1 MSWTSRSAPR
11 SSRERCLADGSRDSR
26 ALQSPLHRG
35 RVHRAAASRRGS
47 CRMRIGEQL
56 RRGGFVPM
64 LRKEFIQMR
73 RDRFTLAMLIGIP
86 AIQLV
91 LFGYAVQT
99 EVRNVPTVVLDE
111 SHTSQSRRLV
121 EMMANTRNFRIVG
134 KAKDRT
140 DVREAIERGDA
151 AAAIIVPP
159 EFAIDLKRGQT
170 AQAQVIVDAAD
181 PLSSSAA
188 ISAAALAGAR
198 SGPELTARQGAS
210 SVAPPVEVRVRPWY
224 NPEGRSSH
232 YIVPGIIGVLLTMT
246 MVSITGA
253 AIVRERE
260 RGTLEQL
267 VVTPIGKTSLM
278 LGKTIPFAVVGYL
291 QVTVILLLGKL
302 LFDVPVRGSL
312 PLLYLLIA
320 PFIIASLGMGLFIS
334 AMTKTQIQAMQ
345 LSFFFIMPNILLSG
359 FMFPRAAMP
368 EVAQWIGAALPLTYF
383 LTVMRGILL
392 KEVTLSDLW
401 PEALVLTAFAVILVA
416 MSVRKFHK

>member
-1 MSWTSRSAPR
+1 MSLIDRM
-11 SSRERCLADGSRDSR
+11 
-26 ALQSPLHRG
+26 
-35 RVHRAAASRRGS
+35 RRGA
-47 CRMRIGEQL
+47 
-56 RRGGFVPM
+56 FWPM

-111 SHTSQSRRLV
+111 SRTAQSRRLV
-121 EMMANTRNFRIVG
+121 EMLANTGNFAIIGTVRNRE
-134 KAKDRT
+134 A
-140 DVREAIERGDA
+140 VRESIERGEA
-151 AAAIIVPP
+151 TAAIIVPP
-159 EFAIDLKRGQT
+159 DFATNLKRGQT

-181 PLSSSAA
+181 PLSSAAA

-198 SGPELTARQGAS
+198 SGPELTGVTAPAGLSSAS
-210 SVAPPVEVRVRPWY
+210 AVEVRVRPWY
-224 NPEGRSSH
+224 NPESRSSH
-232 YIVPGIIGVLLTMT
+232 YIVPGIIGVLLTLT

-302 LFDVPVRGSL
+302 LFDIPVRGSL
-312 PLLYLLIA
+312 PLLYLLTA

-334 AMTKTQIQAMQ
+334 AVTRTQIQAMQ
-345 LSFFFIMPNILLSG
+345 LSFFFILPNILLSG

-383 LTVMRGILL
+383 LDVMRGVLL
-392 KEVTLSDLW
+392 KGVELSDLW
-401 PEALVLTAFAVILVA
+401 RQALVLTGFAFVLVA
-416 MSVRKFHK
+416 MSVRRFSKTVE

>member
-1 MSWTSRSAPR
+1 MSVIDR
-11 SSRERCLADGSRDSR
+11 
-26 ALQSPLHRG
+26 
-35 RVHRAAASRRGS
+35 
-47 CRMRIGEQL
+47 L
-56 RRGGFVPM
+56 RRASFWPM
-64 LRKEFIQMR
+64 LRKEFIEMR

-99 EVRNVPTVVLDE
+99 DVRNVPTVVLDE
-111 SHTSQSRRLV
+111 SRTSQSRRLV

-134 KAKDRT
+134 AVSNRDE
-140 DVREAIERGDA
+140 VREAIERGDA
-151 AAAIIVPP
+151 AAAIIIPP
-159 EFAIDLKRGQT
+159 EFASDLKRGQS

-181 PLSSSAA
+181 PLSSQAA
-188 ISAAALAGAR
+188 IGAATLAGAR
-198 SGPELTARQGAS
+198 SGAELSPRATPT
-210 SVAPPVEVRVRPWY
+210 VAPAVDMRVRPWY
-224 NPEGRSSH
+224 NPEGQNSR
-232 YIVPGIIGVLLTMT
+232 YIVPGIIGILLTMT

-291 QVTVILLLGKL
+291 QVTVILLLGRL

-312 PLLYLLIA
+312 FLLYLLIA

-334 AMTKTQIQAMQ
+334 AVTKTQIQAMQ

-359 FMFPRAAMP
+359 FIFPRSAMP
-368 EVAQWIGAALPLTYF
+368 EPAQWVGAALPLTYF
-383 LTVMRGILL
+383 LTVMRGVLL
-392 KEVTLSDLW
+392 KGVQLDDVW
-401 PEALVLTAFAVILVA
+401 RQALMLIGFAVLLVG
-416 MSVRKFHK
+416 MSVRRFSKTVE

>member
-1 MSWTSRSAPR
+1 MT
-11 SSRERCLADGSRDSR
+11 LID
-26 ALQSPLHRG
+26 
-35 RVHRAAASRRGS
+35 RVRRGS
-47 CRMRIGEQL
+47 
-56 RRGGFVPM
+56 FWPM

-111 SHTSQSRRLV
+111 SHTPQSRRLV

-134 KAKDRT
+134 RAADRRE
-140 DVREAIERGDA
+140 VRGAIERGDA

-159 EFAIDLKRGQT
+159 EFATDLKRGHT
-170 AQAQVIVDAAD
+170 AHAQVIVDAAD
-181 PLSSSAA
+181 PLSSAAA
-188 ISAAALAGAR
+188 ISAAALTGAR
-198 SGPELTARQGAS
+198 AVPELTSRPAPTS
-210 SVAPPVEVRVRPWY
+210 LAPPIDVRVRPWY

-278 LGKTIPFAVVGYL
+278 LGKTVPFAVVGYL

-302 LFDVPVRGSL
+302 LFDIPVRGSL

-334 AMTKTQIQAMQ
+334 AVTKTQIQAMQ

-368 EVAQWIGAALPLTYF
+368 EPAQWVGAALPLTYF
-383 LTVMRGILL
+383 LTVMRGVLL
-392 KEVTLSDLW
+392 KGVQLSDVW
-401 PEALVLTAFAVILVA
+401 RPALALTGFAIVLVA
-416 MSVRKFHK
+416 MSVRKFHKTVE

>member
-1 MSWTSRSAPR
+1 MT
-11 SSRERCLADGSRDSR
+11 L
-26 ALQSPLHRG
+26 LHR
-35 RVHRAAASRRGS
+35 
-47 CRMRIGEQL
+47 L
-56 RRGGFVPM
+56 RRASFWPM

-111 SHTSQSRRLV
+111 SHTAQSRRLV
-121 EMMANTRNFRIVG
+121 AMMANTRNFRIIG
-134 KAKDRT
+134 TAANRDE
-140 DVREAIERGDA
+140 VREAIERGEA

-159 EFAIDLKRGQT
+159 EFATDLKRGRSAQT
-170 AQAQVIVDAAD
+170 QVIVDAAD
-181 PLSSSAA
+181 PLSSAAA
-188 ISAAALAGAR
+188 ISAAALTGAR
-198 SGPELTARQGAS
+198 SGAELTARGAPTS
-210 SVAPPVEVRVRPWY
+210 LEAPVEVRVRPWY

-312 PLLYLLIA
+312 PMLYLLIA

-334 AMTKTQIQAMQ
+334 AVTKTQIQAMQ

-368 EVAQWIGAALPLTYF
+368 EPAQWVGAALPLTYF
-383 LTVMRGILL
+383 LTIMRGLLL
-392 KEVTLSDLW
+392 KGVELSDVW
-401 PEALVLTAFAVILVA
+401 RQAVALTGFAIVLVG
-416 MSVRKFHK
+416 MSVRKFHKTVE

>member
-1 MSWTSRSAPR
+1 MNLIDRVR
-11 SSRERCLADGSRDSR
+11 R
-26 ALQSPLHRG
+26 AS
-35 RVHRAAASRRGS
+35 
-47 CRMRIGEQL
+47 
-56 RRGGFVPM
+56 FWPM

-111 SHTSQSRRLV
+111 SHTPQSRRLV
-121 EMMANTRNFRIVG
+121 EMMANTGNFRIVG
-134 KAKDRT
+134 TATNRR
-140 DVREAIERGDA
+140 DVRDAIERGDA

-159 EFAIDLKRGQT
+159 DFATDLKRGHT
-170 AQAQVIVDAAD
+170 AHAQVIVDAAD
-181 PLSSSAA
+181 PLSASAA
-188 ISAAALAGAR
+188 ISAATLTGAR
-198 SGPELTARQGAS
+198 SGPELTDRPVQGAAPS
-210 SVAPPVEVRVRPWY
+210 SLAAPVEIRVRPWY

-232 YIVPGIIGVLLTMT
+232 YIVPGIIGILLTMT

-302 LFDVPVRGSL
+302 LFDVPMRGSL

-334 AMTKTQIQAMQ
+334 SVTKTQIQAMQ

-368 EVAQWIGAALPLTYF
+368 EPAQWLGAALPITYF
-383 LTVMRGILL
+383 LTVMGGVLL
-392 KEVTLSDLW
+392 KGVELGDVW
-401 PEALVLTAFAVILVA
+401 RQALVLTGFAIVLVG
-416 MSVRKFHK
+416 MSVRKFHKTVE

>member
-1 MSWTSRSAPR
+1 MNLIDR
-11 SSRERCLADGSRDSR
+11 
-26 ALQSPLHRG
+26 
-35 RVHRAAASRRGS
+35 
-47 CRMRIGEQL
+47 L
-56 RRGGFVPM
+56 RRASFWPM

-111 SHTSQSRRLV
+111 SHTPQSRRLV

-134 KAKDRT
+134 TAADREE
-140 DVREAIERGDA
+140 VREAIERGEA

-159 EFAIDLKRGQT
+159 EFATDLKRGRS
-170 AQAQVIVDAAD
+170 AKAQVIVDAAD
-181 PLSSSAA
+181 PLSSAAA
-188 ISAAALAGAR
+188 ISAATLSGAR
-198 SGPELTARQGAS
+198 SGPELTARGAPS
-210 SVAPPVEVRVRPWY
+210 TLEPPIDVRVRPWY

-232 YIVPGIIGVLLTMT
+232 YIVPGIIGILLTMT

-320 PFIIASLGMGLFIS
+320 PFIVASLGMGLFIS
-334 AMTKTQIQAMQ
+334 AVTKTQIQAMQ

-368 EVAQWIGAALPLTYF
+368 EPAQWVGAALPLTYF
-383 LTVMRGILL
+383 LTVMRGVLL
-392 KEVTLSDLW
+392 KGVELSDVW
-401 PEALVLTAFAVILVA
+401 RQALVLTGFAVVLVG
-416 MSVRKFHK
+416 MSVRKFHKTVE

>member
-1 MSWTSRSAPR
+1 MNLIDR
-11 SSRERCLADGSRDSR
+11 
-26 ALQSPLHRG
+26 
-35 RVHRAAASRRGS
+35 
-47 CRMRIGEQL
+47 L
-56 RRGGFVPM
+56 RRASFWPM

-99 EVRNVPTVVLDE
+99 DVRNVPTVVLDE
-111 SHTSQSRRLV
+111 SHTPQSRRLV
-121 EMMANTRNFRIVG
+121 EMMANTGNFRIVG
-134 KAKDRT
+134 TAANRDE
-140 DVREAIERGDA
+140 VRDAIERGDA

-159 EFAIDLKRGQT
+159 EFATDLKRGRG

-181 PLSSSAA
+181 PLSSAAA
-188 ISAAALAGAR
+188 ISAAAAIGAR
-198 SGPELTARQGAS
+198 SGPELAVRAAS
-210 SVAPPVEVRVRPWY
+210 ASLAAPIEVRVRPWY
-224 NPEGRSSH
+224 NPEGRSAH

-302 LFDVPVRGSL
+302 LFDIPVRGSL

-334 AMTKTQIQAMQ
+334 AVTKTQIQAMQ

-368 EVAQWIGAALPLTYF
+368 EPAQWIGAALPLTYF
-383 LTVMRGILL
+383 LTVMRGVLL
-392 KEVTLSDLW
+392 KGVELSDVW
-401 PEALVLTAFAVILVA
+401 RQALVLTGFAFVLVG
-416 MSVRKFHK
+416 MSVRKFSKTVE